1 MKEYKNLAIEAALA
15 AGKIIRGNLGRKLKI
30 GYKGKFNLITEVD
43 HLAEEAI
50 VRIIHG
56 QYPRHQIIAEEGHG
70 KGKIAGIRWY
80 VDPLDGT
87 TNYAHG
93 FPFFCVSIG
102 LEVRGQV
109 VLGVVYDPL
118 HEEMFLA
125 ERGRGAFLNDR
136 PLSVSKVGKLMDS
149 LVVTGFNW
157 PSLRENLRHFIN
169 FSHRAQAVRRTG
181 SAALDLCYVAMGRF
195 DGYWELNLSPWDM
208 AAGSLMVT
216 EAGGRVTNFKG
227 GRFSIR
233 SSEILATNSLVHN
246 EMLAVLKLGK
256 ARRSGRAGT

>member
-1 MKEYKNLAIEAALA
+1 MKEYKALAIEAALA

-93 FPFFCVSIG
+93 FPFFCVSIA
-102 LEVRGQV
+102 V
-109 VLGVVYDPL
+109 VKDADI
-118 HEEMFLA
+118 LA
-125 ERGRGAFLNDR
+125 GCIYSPSLNECFTCERG
-136 PLSVSKVGKLMDS
+136 S
-149 LVVTGFNW
+149 
-157 PSLRENLRHFIN
+157 
-169 FSHRAQAVRRTG
+169 
-181 SAALDLCYVAMGRF
+181 
-195 DGYWELNLSPWDM
+195 
-208 AAGSLMVT
+208 
-216 EAGGRVTNFKG
+216 
-227 GRFSIR
+227 
-233 SSEILATNSLVHN
+233 
-246 EMLAVLKLGK
+246 
-256 ARRSGRAGT
+256 